1 MGQDLFVGPADRPD
15 KYRLVRLEGHGGEAS
30 LWRAEVDLAG
40 ESETVA
46 VKVMRPE
53 HQDDLARISGRWAEQ
68 AEMLRFVTH
77 PGVVAVREHFEGVPP
92 HACAQDGGLPAA
104 DEAERAL
111 YLVMNWVPGPTL
123 RDWLLLHPGRE
134 GTVAGLRLL
143 EQVADAL
150 EMLHSGRVTPS
161 GRCVVHGD
169 LSPGNVVVTDEDRAV
184 LVDFGQV
191 RLSAHQTLMPAA
203 TPGFAAPE
211 VWARGE
217 YTPAADRFGFAALG
231 FFVLTGTAP
240 PADAAAIADELFAHP
255 FLATTP
261 TPLAEQILD
270 GFSTDPARRPGP
282 LAWLQAVR
290 GGASTSAR
298 TFHTA
303 DLGRGT
309 PSPRPEPPRSEPR
322 DRPRAA
328 TTPAPAPVPAPRRAD
343 ADDVE
348 ARLAACHDGPGEL
361 VRLALLTGVW
371 EVERSWWTPCYSGRS
386 YHVRLRDRL
395 NHDWVAVEML
405 LDRDGAS
412 RLVWADGAGGNMTE
426 CTSELADWLAPC

>member
-1 MGQDLFVGPADRPD
+1 MAMGQDLFVGPSDRPD

-46 VKVMRPE
+46 VKVLRPE

-77 PGVVAVREHFEGVPP
+77 PAVVAVREHFEGVPP
-92 HACAQDGGLPAA
+92 HPCAQDGGPSEATS
-104 DEAERAL
+104 AERAL

-134 GTVAGLRLL
+134 GTVAGLRVL
-143 EQVADAL
+143 EQVAGAL

-169 LSPGNVVVTDEDRAV
+169 LSPGNVVVADDDRAV

-191 RLSAHQTLMPAA
+191 RLSSHQTLMPAA

-211 VWARGE
+211 VWSRGE
-217 YTPAADRFGFAALG
+217 YSPAADRYGFAALG
-231 FFVLTGTAP
+231 FFVLVGTAP
-240 PADAAAIADELFAHP
+240 PADAEQLADQLFAHP
-255 FLATTP
+255 FLAGTSGA
-261 TPLAEQILD
+261 LAEQILD
-270 GFSTDPARRPGP
+270 GFSPDPGRRPAP
-282 LAWLQAVR
+282 LEWLASLR

-298 TFHTA
+298 SFPRAAPPGSHRDA
-303 DLGRGT
+303 
-309 PSPRPEPPRSEPR
+309 PSPGPEPR
-322 DRPRAA
+322 DRTRGT
-328 TTPAPAPVPAPRRAD
+328 TTPVLPAPRPPRPAV
-343 ADDVE
+343 DDVE
-348 ARLAACHDGPGEL
+348 SRLAGCHDGPGEL

-395 NHDWVAVEML
+395 GHDWVAVEML

-426 CTSELADWLAPC
+426 CISELADWLAPC